1 MTTSYAKMPISLINK
16 YIWDLA
22 KQETQN
28 VKDANPQDIGES
40 NDDYA
45 IRIAPYLAALPFNT
59 DSYNGIQPIFPV
71 SENLAIDT
79 QKTPFIIYDFLF
91 SQPNGT
97 AWFVDKEQAT
107 YTIVGELPQLFY
119 VKTFIYDAL
128 KKFDQ
133 SAQELN
139 NHIQDPDISFKW
151 VKCDQSGFM
160 IDEKRIDS
168 FKPKFVTSLTLTYE
182 YTK

>member
-1 MTTSYAKMPISLINK
+1 MTTSYAKMPISLINQ
-16 YIWDLA
+16 YLWDLA
-22 KQETQN
+22 NGN
-28 VKDANPQDIGES
+28 VDGQDAIDS
-40 NDDYA
+40 SVWDTSVYTY
-45 IRIAPYLAALPFNT
+45 RPF
-59 DSYNGIQPIFPV
+59 FPV

-79 QKTPFIIYDFLF
+79 EKTPFIIYDFLF

-97 AWFVDKEQAT
+97 MWFVDKEQAT

-151 VKCDQSGFM
+151 IKCEQSNFM

-168 FKPKFVTSLTLTYE
+168 FKPKFVTCLTLTYE
-182 YTK
+182 YTKK